1 MRASRVVAAHPRLG
15 GAAEPQGVAV
25 LVRVGAGSRIHDRP
39 VAHELELLVV
49 PGGALGSLVRA
60 VPHLDRLRL
69 ERRTCVGRVEQ
80 ELDHLPVALVCVV
93 EVVEGIEEPV
103 LERQLPGKAVLADD
117 VRVHDRFA
125 ASSQALRPAVVVAA
139 GIERIAREVEV
150 VLEALHQIVRGRR
163 DLHEVGD
170 VPRAAQRDGL
180 LVEQKVDVGRDERLA
195 VAADVLLLDEPDDR
209 RVPLGERLFVRE
221 VGRRARR
228 RDERSE

>member
-1 MRASRVVAAHPRLG
+1 M
-15 GAAEPQGVAV
+15 
-25 LVRVGAGSRIHDRP
+25 
-39 VAHELELLVV
+39 
-49 PGGALGSLVRA
+49 RA

-69 ERRTCVGRVEQ
+69 ERRTCIGRVEQ
-80 ELDHLPVALVCVV
+80 ELDHLPVALVRVV

-103 LERQLPGKAVLADD
+103 LERQLSGEAVLADD
-117 VRVHDRFA
+117 VRVHDRLA

-180 LVEQKVDVGRDERLA
+180 LAQQEVDVRRDERLA
-195 VAADVLLLDEPDDR
+195 VAADVLLLDEPNDR
-209 RVPLGERLFVRE
+209 RVALGERLLVRE
-221 VGRRARR
+221 VGRRVRR